1 MPRKPPIN
9 TPQPVNVSTDDII
22 LTGAALQLYND
33 VCKRWELDT
42 VNLRLLRNAAE
53 ILQAAIKAAAIVERE
68 GMTIPTN
75 HGIVRHPAAQL
86 ERDHRSACNQALQRL
101 TLNLE

>member
-1 MPRKPPIN
+1 MPRKPP
-9 TPQPVNVSTDDII
+9 VNIPKPIEASTDNIV
-22 LTGAALQLYND
+22 LTGAALELYND

-42 VNLRLLRNAAE
+42 VNLRLLRNACE
-53 ILQAAIKAAAIVERE
+53 SLQAAIKAAAIVERE
-68 GMTIPTN
+68 GMTMPTN
-75 HGIVRHPAAQL
+75 HGVVRHPAAQL